1 MLPHLAV
8 LGATAPLIVG
18 LGFWNSR
25 VDFFTPGELRFW
37 GVCLFVA
44 VEFLYLGVF
53 T

>member
-1 MLPHLAV
+1 MLAQLAV
-8 LGATAPLIVG
+8 LGASAPLIVG

-37 GVCLFVA
+37 GVCLFVTA
-44 VEFLYLGVF
+44 EFLYLGVF